1 MVITY
6 FNWDEIFSKSRKDL
20 ASIIYLTYGQTS
32 LYNELSAKTMMRN
45 LNLNHMPLA
54 LFKNSFT
61 QYDNRLLC
69 KYKTETP
76 LSYFKNADFLFD
88 RTSVSYKVVYLR
100 ALSMRRISEKV
111 DYIPRDFYPKVV
123 ENPYLEITNDK
134 IHFIQ
139 ESSVSRK
146 TTEEPMF

>member
-1 MVITY
+1 MAITY

-32 LYNELSAKTMMRN
+32 LYNELSAKTMMRR
-45 LNLNHMPLA
+45 LNLNHVPLA

-61 QYDNRLLC
+61 QYDNRLRC
-69 KYKTETP
+69 NYKTETP
-76 LSYFKNADFLFD
+76 LSYFKNPDFLFD
-88 RTSVSYKVVYLR
+88 RTAVSYKVVYLR

-123 ENPYLEITNDK
+123 ENPYLEITTDK

>member
-1 MVITY
+1 MAITY

-54 LFKNSFT
+54 LFKSSFA
-61 QYDNRLLC
+61 QYDSRLLC

-76 LSYFKNADFLFD
+76 LSYFKNPDFLFD
-88 RTSVSYKVVYLR
+88 RTSVRYKVVYLR

-123 ENPYLEITNDK
+123 ENPYLEITNEK

>member
-1 MVITY
+1 MAITY

-54 LFKNSFT
+54 LFKNNFT
-61 QYDNRLLC
+61 QYDNRLFC
-69 KYKTETP
+69 NYKTETP
-76 LSYFKNADFLFD
+76 LSYFKNPDFLFD

>member
-1 MVITY
+1 MAITY
-6 FNWDEIFSKSRKDL
+6 FNWDEIFSRSRKDL
-20 ASIIYLTYGQTS
+20 ASIIYLTYGQTT
-32 LYNELSAKTMMRN
+32 LYNELSAKTMMRK
-45 LNLNHMPLA
+45 LNLNHVPIS

-61 QYDNRLLC
+61 QYNNRLHC
-69 KYKTETP
+69 VYNTETP
-76 LSYFKNADFLFD
+76 LSYFKNPDFLFD
-88 RTSVSYKVVYLR
+88 RTSARYKVVYIR

-139 ESSVSRK
+139 ECSVSRK

>member
-1 MVITY
+1 MAITY

-54 LFKNSFT
+54 LFKSSFA

-76 LSYFKNADFLFD
+76 LSYFKNPDFLFD
-88 RTSVSYKVVYLR
+88 RTSVRYKVVYLR

-111 DYIPRDFYPKVV
+111 DYIPRDFYPKVL